1 MLRASRIDPTKSA
14 CEILNGPY
22 DWNRYLLAPLGCKAV
37 VYEDGDTRGSWASRS
52 VDAFYLGPAK
62 DHYRCNLYYI
72 PKTKAYHVSGSTELC
87 PQHCQLPSMTPYQ
100 HFHALTDVL
109 TEHTAQAS
117 STSKGRQLLKLLGM
131 RIAGLL
137 HPTPISDEQR
147 VNNNCQQEE
156 CKAQQRV
163 IENSPILTVP

>member
-1 MLRASRIDPTKSA
+1 
-14 CEILNGPY
+14 
-22 DWNRYLLAPLGCKAV
+22 
-37 VYEDGDTRGSWASRS
+37 
-52 VDAFYLGPAK
+52 
-62 DHYRCNLYYI
+62 
-72 PKTKAYHVSGSTELC
+72 
-87 PQHCQLPSMTPYQ
+87 MTLHQ
-100 HFHALTDVL
+100 HFHTLTNEL

-117 STSKGRQLLKLLGM
+117 STLKGRQLLKLLGM

-163 IENSPILTVP
+163 IDNSPILAVP